1 MENNKINIEEYITH
15 RTLTRLTQE
24 DLKKINSSVE
34 VNGGEKENPD
44 EQKKSKKSVA
54 PWLLLFILGCSIVP
68 KMLQDDSSNTAQN
81 EQTTTVEQSA
91 VSGNE
96 QTISQNDTE
105 NDTISS
111 EQISMDAELEDI
123 VTRIDEL
130 CAQRIQVDPADLVPW
145 VEYAQ
150 TRKENS
156 MEYGYVEQSIAWA
169 EIALDLQNYINKQQG
184 LPEIVDLST
193 VVITEADDEELKE
206 RVSNYNYA
214 MVSSYAEGNRKYQVG
229 NYEEAIPYLEE
240 AASAEYGL
248 AMVRLG
254 QCYQNGYGVEMDIPK
269 AIDYYVQA
277 IETNQ
282 EAVPIVLEEW
292 GIVSEQLILE
302 EYPATVS
309 GEELFRDGV
318 KYHLGD
324 GVEKDDRR
332 AVKCFKAAATKGYD
346 LAYCY
351 LGCCYINN
359 IGVGEKDYIKA
370 AAHFKLGAEHGEVN
384 AISWLGYCYYWGFG
398 VERNYT
404 KAVQYLEGAI
414 ALGDAQALHWLGT
427 CYEKGYGVIQDEVY
441 ANTLHEEA
449 YEKLPDNVVY
459 EDAIYEGPVYEWPL
473 QGDTLFWQAYIW
485 CES

>member
-15 RTLTRLTQE
+15 RTLTSLTQE
-24 DLKKINSSVE
+24 DLKEINSSVE
-34 VNGGEKENPD
+34 IGQGEKENSGK
-44 EQKKSKKSVA
+44 QKKKSKKSVVRKS
-54 PWLLLFILGCSIVP
+54 LLVIFGIGVLINL
-68 KMLQDDSSNTAQN
+68 LQNQSSGTARDT
-81 EQTTTVEQSA
+81 QTTTVGQSA
-91 VSGNE
+91 AASSQ
-96 QTISQNDTE
+96 QTISQN
-105 NDTISS
+105 NIVSG
-111 EQISMDAELEDI
+111 EQILMDEELEDI

-130 CAQRIQVDPADLVPW
+130 CAQRIQVNPDELESW
-145 VEYAQ
+145 VTYAEDRMKSN
-150 TRKENS
+150 TEF
-156 MEYGYVEQSIAWA
+156 GYVENSIAWA
-169 EIALDLQNYINKQQG
+169 EIVLDLQNYINKQQG
-184 LPEIVDLST
+184 LPEVVDLSS
-193 VVITEADDEELKE
+193 VVITEEDDEELKE
-206 RVSNYNYA
+206 RVIKYDYA
-214 MVSSYAEGNRKYQVG
+214 MVSSYSDGNRNYEAG

-254 QCYQNGYGVEMDIPK
+254 QCYQKGYGVEMNISK
-269 AIDYYVQA
+269 AIEYYVQA
-277 IETNQ
+277 ILTNQ
-282 EAVPIVLEEW
+282 EAVPSILEEW
-292 GIVSEQLILE
+292 GIVSEKSVLD
-302 EYPATVS
+302 EYPVTVS
-309 GEELFRDGV
+309 GEELFRDGI

-324 GVEKDDRR
+324 GVEKDDRK
-332 AVKCFKAAATKGYD
+332 AVKCFKAATEKGYN

-351 LGCCYINN
+351 IGCCYMNN

-384 AISWLGYCYYWGFG
+384 AISWLGYCYIWGFG